1 MSKIKHKLKKY
12 SYRKKN
18 FWQESINH
26 LLKDLIIVNPYY
38 YHFFHYRCFAGIF
51 IYPKNR
57 LCLMSY
63 SYHRHSKTI
72 IKLKGL
78 HIETYRCKCGSLGR
92 VGYLC
97 CNKECSE
104 V

>member
-63 SYHRHSKTI
+63 SYHRHSNTI

-78 HIETYRCKCGSLGR
+78 YNDDNSR
-92 VGYLC
+92 
-97 CNKECSE
+97 
-104 V
+104 

>member
-1 MSKIKHKLKKY
+1 MSKIKYKLKKY

-26 LLKDLIIVNPYY
+26 LLKDMIIDNPYY

-51 IYPKNR
+51 IHPKNR
-57 LCLMSY
+57 WCLMSY

-78 HIETYRCKCGSLGR
+78 YNDDNSR
-92 VGYLC
+92 
-97 CNKECSE
+97 
-104 V
+104 

>member
-51 IYPKNR
+51 IYQKNR
-57 LCLMSY
+57 RCLMSY

-78 HIETYRCKCGSLGR
+78 YNDDNSR
-92 VGYLC
+92 
-97 CNKECSE
+97 
-104 V
+104 